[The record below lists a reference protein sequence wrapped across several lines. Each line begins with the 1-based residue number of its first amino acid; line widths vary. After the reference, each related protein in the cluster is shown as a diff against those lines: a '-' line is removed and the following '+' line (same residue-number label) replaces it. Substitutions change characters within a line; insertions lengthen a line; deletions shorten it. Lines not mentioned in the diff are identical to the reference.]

1 MLGWG
6 IQLWGLDYWGGV
18 GPPSLEG
25 FGNFNFEVLAMSQGY
40 TIRIKLTTPEPIDSP
55 RWSRRFVIL
64 RKRDEWPQSVDDTGV
79 ELISDVI
86 EPGSVEY
93 KYFDE
98 DLIAGENYYYR
109 LFLLGVDGLW
119 YSSRSEM
126 DSAYP
131 YSRWGV
137 RDYMYLSLPRGW
149 RSHDT
154 TQDLFNFFDMIGALS
169 DDVKT
174 DCEYLKTLF
183 SISEVHEDLL
193 PIADS
198 KIGWPTWIQAGGIHK
213 RQDSASAVDTY
224 KRLGTEYGYAQLI
237 ETVTD
242 WELTITWGWQYIMW
256 SNNPYCTTPDLTD
269 PEIRTDLNGPNDKLR
284 YTNDTSR
291 WQSLTGLGFYLTEI
305 PGITGPFTQ
314 EMWNRVLFLIEW
326 GKASF
331 VVYQVRIVPVSDEEY
346 PADGIIDETE
356 FPLIAYIERSVGME
370 SDEED
375 APYSPDLEIFM
386 TNNPNSVTNSAEDC
400 VWHSYLEFGFPAS
413 P

>member
-1 MLGWG
+1 
-6 IQLWGLDYWGGV
+6 
-18 GPPSLEG
+18 
-25 FGNFNFEVLAMSQGY
+25 
-40 TIRIKLTTPEPIDSP
+40 
-55 RWSRRFVIL
+55 
-64 RKRDEWPQSVDDTGV
+64 
-79 ELISDVI
+79 
-86 EPGSVEY
+86 
-93 KYFDE
+93 
-98 DLIAGENYYYR
+98 
-109 LFLLGVDGLW
+109 
-119 YSSRSEM
+119 
-126 DSAYP
+126 
-131 YSRWGV
+131 
-137 RDYMYLSLPRGW
+137 MYLSLPRGW